1 MRGHFI
7 LKILSCPQH
16 ILALLSF
23 GAMRKS
29 VFHHDETREKRKIL
43 LLLGQPI
50 VMPSASCHCQHAMI
64 KSSRI
69 MEERGSLMFRTHE

>member
-1 MRGHFI
+1 
-7 LKILSCPQH
+7 
-16 ILALLSF
+16 
-23 GAMRKS
+23 MRKS

>member
-1 MRGHFI
+1 
-7 LKILSCPQH
+7 
-16 ILALLSF
+16 
-23 GAMRKS
+23 MRKS

-50 VMPSASCHCQHAMI
+50 VMPSASCHCQHAVM

-69 MEERGSLMFRTHE
+69 IEEQEA